1 MGKKILN
8 VFGVLVS
15 IVLSLVL
22 LVMLITT
29 PVISGVTKL
38 SQKETLHSV
47 VENIDLTGFMEME
60 EGNPAAALV
69 ETEFFSGL
77 LDLYLSDLMAE
88 LDGQP
93 QTNMSA
99 EALDQLKETHEEELL
114 AVMRAMLEDTA
125 EENELEGMLPD
136 GILTDEM
143 VLEALDEFYDEI
155 APTLVEE
162 LPTLEELGLSQE
174 VLDGINQLRS
184 KKIQTAAIVVIA
196 VLSLLIFGC
205 RFVRLKGL
213 IWLAVVNVLVCP
225 VLLVAR
231 SAFGTMAEMLLGDD
245 FQGLNGVLEP
255 VLNILRGSMMTWAIV
270 YGALAVVYILIYV
283 LGRKAGKKNEVLPA
297 VQE

>member
-22 LVMLITT
+22 LVMLIIT

-47 VENIDLTGFMEME
+47 VENIDLTGFMELE

-77 LDLYLSDLMAE
+77 LDLYLNDLMAE

-184 KKIQTAAIVVIA
+184 KKIQTAAIVMIA
-196 VLSLLIFGC
+196 VLSLLILGC
-205 RFVRLKGL
+205 RWPRFKGFM
-213 IWLAVVNVLVCP
+213 WLAVVNILVCP
-225 VLLVAR
+225 VMLVAR
-231 SAFGTMAEMLLGDD
+231 SGLGIMTEMFLSEDL
-245 FQGLNGVLEP
+245 QGLNGVLEP
-255 VLNILRGSMMTWAIV
+255 ILAVFRGSMMT
-270 YGALAVVYILIYV
+270 YAVVYGILAVLCVLVFV
-283 LGRKAGKKNEVLPA
+283 LGRKMGKKNTELPA
-297 VQE
+297 VQG